1 MSLNQEQ
8 PEISLV
14 IPARNEAGR
23 LPATLD
29 SCLRAAA
36 NWPFSIELIVFVEP
50 GHDRTAEV
58 AEGFAGVRVLRGE
71 RPRGKGFAVRS
82 GMLAAKGTLAH
93 FFMDADLSVPLQ
105 YVPTFVEEL
114 QRDGDVD
121 VLVGSRRHPKSH
133 VVIPQPWQRVLSGR
147 IFNGVVR
154 VAGLTSMRDTQCGFK
169 AFRATWTQKVFSRAQ
184 VDGFA
189 TDVEILMLAEQLGAT
204 VREMP
209 VEWMEYGDSS
219 VRFGHGIKAIRDVLD
234 LKFKK

>member
-114 QRDGDVD
+114 QRD
-121 VLVGSRRHPKSH
+121 PKLFMLESGARLCD
-133 VVIPQPWQRVLSGR
+133 IPDLFE
-147 IFNGVVR
+147 IVR
-154 VAGLTSMRDTQCGFK
+154 KRQAR
-169 AFRATWTQKVFSRAQ
+169 
-184 VDGFA
+184 
-189 TDVEILMLAEQLGAT
+189 
-204 VREMP
+204 REM
-209 VEWMEYGDSS
+209 E
-219 VRFGHGIKAIRDVLD
+219 AA
-234 LKFKK
+234 